1 MFDPRYPW
9 LAIAALAL
17 TSTGALVYYGAL
29 VSGIYK
35 DPLMAHFRAYG
46 LERPYRPI
54 CRFLDT
60 LALWSLLLSSLL
72 DSITAIHRTST
83 NLYAPVIFL
92 ALSFMA
98 FGFSL
103 LARRYPVIGMA
114 LPPWYNDLLRN
125 SSRQERRQ
133 IAFAWL
139 RIPRLMRWRLN
150 ADQASFHVWVELV
163 RLTVFYGARDP
174 DDPWAIWN

>member
-9 LAIAALAL
+9 LAIASLAVTL
-17 TSTGALVYYGAL
+17 TGALVYYGAL
-29 VSGIYK
+29 VFGIYK
-35 DPLMAHFRAYG
+35 NPLMARFRLYG
-46 LERPYRPI
+46 EERPFYPL
-54 CRFLDT
+54 CRFLDI
-60 LALWSLLLSSLL
+60 LGLWSLMISSLL
-72 DSITAIHRTST
+72 DSITAIHRATT

-103 LARRYPVIGMA
+103 LARHYPIIGLA
-114 LPPWYNDLLRN
+114 LPLWYSELLHHTT
-125 SSRQERRQ
+125 RQERRQ

-139 RIPRLMRWRLN
+139 RIPAKMRWRLN
-150 ADQASFHVWVELV
+150 ADQTSFRVWVELV